1 MQALNEMQR
10 ECWMQCQLPPSCS
23 DAEALAQA
31 SWAGLTKQ
39 KVTKQ
44 LISSKKSRFITG
56 AYFNYAT
63 SPQMNRDGK
72 IPIRPSGRAS
82 GKKIIIFTDEKNDRT
97 R

>member
-1 MQALNEMQR
+1 MG
-10 ECWMQCQLPPSCS
+10 
-23 DAEALAQA
+23 AEGVPA
-31 SWAGLTKQ
+31 Q

-72 IPIRPSGRAS
+72 IHLA
-82 GKKIIIFTDEKNDRT
+82 KKN
-97 R
+97 